1 MDRIFSL
8 LNEIKSVISAM
19 SLKVGDKV
27 KNINTECTHYGS
39 EGVVEDIQPLPS
51 DIGYIV
57 SYRTTNSGK
66 TWEQNQ
72 VLRKTKDQLAL
83 YEEDEDEDEEDKEDE
98 SISIEEDFQ
107 SYKMDLYHMS
117 MGSLKA
123 IQANVEEILNGAE
136 SNESVRKNLTE
147 TWLQGKIAVVDD
159 QLRSIHDFVMYA
171 DQHDDTSDAGSKP
184 GLWENI
190 RRKKER
196 EGDDYKPAKRGD
208 PDRPDPKQWKKL
220 TKDSKKKK

>member
-8 LNEIKSVISAM
+8 LNEIKSVIATT
-19 SLKVGDKV
+19 SLKVGDLV
-27 KNINTECTHYGS
+27 KNINKECIHYGS
-39 EGVVEDIQPLPS
+39 EGYVEDIRPLPS
-51 DIGYIV
+51 DMGYIV

-66 TWEQNQ
+66 TWEKNQ
-72 VLRKTKDQLAL
+72 ILNKTKDQLAS
-83 YEEDEDEDEEDKEDE
+83 YESEDEDEED
-98 SISIEEDFQ
+98 SSSMEDFE

-123 IQANVEEILNGAE
+123 IQANVEEILNGAD
-136 SNESVRKNLTE
+136 SNDAIRKNLTE

-159 QLRSIHDFVMYA
+159 QLRSIHDFVMYSEP
-171 DQHDDTSDAGSKP
+171 HDDTTDAGSKP

-190 RRKKER
+190 RKKKER

-220 TKDSKKKK
+220 TKDSKKKKK

>member
-8 LNEIKSVISAM
+8 LNEIKSVIAAM

-39 EGVVEDIQPLPS
+39 EGLVEDIQPLPN
-51 DIGYIV
+51 DMGYIV

-72 VLRKTKDQLAL
+72 ILRKTKDQLAP
-83 YEEDEDEDEEDKEDE
+83 YEEVKKE
-98 SISIEEDFQ
+98 SSSIEDFE

-123 IQANVEEILNGAE
+123 IQANVDEILNEAE

-159 QLRSIHDFVMYA
+159 QLRSIHDFVMYT

-184 GLWENI
+184 GLWDNI
-190 RRKKER
+190 RKKKER

-208 PDRPDPKQWKKL
+208 PDRPDPKQWKEL
-220 TKDSKKKK
+220 TKDNKDKKKK

>member
-8 LNEIKSVISAM
+8 LNEIKSVVAGM

-27 KNINTECTHYGS
+27 KNINTECAHYGS
-39 EGVVEDIQPLPS
+39 EGYVQDIEPLPN
-51 DIGYIV
+51 DMGYVV

-72 VLRKTKDQLAL
+72 ILRKTKDQLAP
-83 YEEDEDEDEEDKEDE
+83 YEEVKEQ
-98 SISIEEDFQ
+98 SSSTEDFE

-123 IQANVEEILNGAE
+123 IKTNVDEILNGAE
-136 SNESVRKNLTE
+136 SSDSVRKNLTE

-159 QLRSIHDFVMYA
+159 QLRSIHDFVMYS
-171 DQHDDTSDAGSKP
+171 DQHDDITDAGSKP

-190 RRKKER
+190 RKKKER

-208 PDRPDPKQWKKL
+208 EDRPNPEQWKKL
-220 TKDSKKKK
+220 TKDNKTKKKK

>member
-8 LNEIKSVISAM
+8 LNEIKSVVASM
-19 SLKVGDKV
+19 SLRVGDKV

-39 EGVVEDIQPLPS
+39 EGFVEDIQPLPN
-51 DIGYIV
+51 DMGYIV

-72 VLRKTKDQLAL
+72 ILRKTKDQLAL
-83 YEEDEDEDEEDKEDE
+83 YEEDQEEEE
-98 SISIEEDFQ
+98 SSSIEEDFY

-117 MGSLKA
+117 MGSLQA

-159 QLRSIHDFVMYA
+159 QLRSIHDFVMYT
-171 DQHDDTSDAGSKP
+171 DQNDDTTDAGSKP

-190 RRKKER
+190 RKKKER
-196 EGDDYKPAKRGD
+196 EGKDYKPAKVGD
-208 PDRPDPKQWKKL
+208 NDRPDPKQWKKL